1 MNNEEGRKRFVK
13 IMAISLVSSLVVGIC
28 INLGR
33 DHIPEEIWNV
43 INWLLFQD
51 ITAEGGKSAIGLFY
65 IVQTLFTNALKLAI
79 VPLVFFSMILSVC
92 SMNDMR
98 KLGRI
103 AIKTVLI
110 FLCFYVI
117 ACTFG
122 WIASEAA
129 IKGGLYSP
137 FNVAGATAEVQ
148 EVSAAN
154 VLSTIVYA
162 VPDNMISALGSNNK
176 MISVVTIAI
185 IIGVC
190 IATMEEKTR
199 VLKQFCEACSAVVQK
214 FLDFVV
220 VKCCPIAIFCMV
232 VRTFAVYHAEDI
244 GNILVYMV
252 LTIAVMLLY
261 LFTIYPLA
269 IAVFLRCNPVTFM
282 KKIFKVGVVAFGTA
296 SSAPCLPL
304 NREACVEELGC
315 SEAVA
320 DFVLPVG
327 MTINMNGT
335 AIMHIIGAAFIATS
349 AGFHVTPGHYL
360 TMMLLAIASS
370 MGAPGIAS
378 AGTVMLYAVLTGAG
392 FNTELCA
399 IIYTMVFALHKPCGM
414 VQTVLNVVGDATTAL
429 LVAKSE
435 NEFDKD
441 LFNC

>member
-1 MNNEEGRKRFVK
+1 MNNEESRNKFVRL
-13 IMAISLVSSLVVGIC
+13 MVISLVSSLVIGIC
-28 INLGR
+28 ISFGKAY
-33 DHIPEEIWNV
+33 IPDKIWKG

-51 ITAEGGKSAIGLFY
+51 ITVEEGRNAIGLFY
-65 IVQTLFTNALKLAI
+65 IIQTLFTNALKLAI

-103 AIKTVLI
+103 AIKTIII
-110 FLCFYVI
+110 FLGFYVI
-117 ACTFG
+117 ACIFG
-122 WIASEAA
+122 TIASEAA
-129 IKGGLYSP
+129 IKGGLYHP
-137 FNVAGATAEVQ
+137 FNVKGATADVQ
-148 EVSAAN
+148 EVVAGN
-154 VLSTIVYA
+154 ILSTIVFA
-162 VPDNMISALGSNNK
+162 VPDNMMLALSSNSK
-176 MISVVTIAI
+176 MISVVTVAI

-190 IATMEEKTR
+190 LATMEEETR
-199 VLKQFCEACSAVVQK
+199 ILKQFCEACSAVVQK

-220 VKCCPIAIFCMV
+220 VKCCPTAIFCMV
-232 VRTFAVYHAEDI
+232 VRTFAVYDAKDI

-252 LTIAVMLLY
+252 ITIAVLLIY

-269 IAVFLRCNPVTFM
+269 IAAFLHCSPRIFM

-304 NREACVEELGC
+304 NRETCVNELGC

-335 AIMHIIGAAFIATS
+335 AIMQIIGAAFIATS
-349 AGFHVTPGHYL
+349 AGFHVAPGQYI
-360 TMMLLAIASS
+360 TMTLLAIASS

-378 AGTVMLYAVLTGAG
+378 AGTVMMYAVLTGAG

-414 VQTVLNVVGDATTAL
+414 VQTILNVVGDATTAL
-429 LVAKSE
+429 MVAKSE

-441 LFNC
+441 VFNS